1 MNTLPFLSSTALPTV
16 ASWRVADTIQTTLGE
31 GEGVA
36 AAVEHLAARDLI
48 PQAWA
53 DAMNGSRY
61 ALGPSHFSSAIGDNF
76 RFEKLP
82 SPSLL
87 VALASHPERIDEAER
102 LVRGA
107 LECAGSA
114 HEIVWYP
121 IPVGE
126 PPFATKM
133 GLDADSERRLASLG
147 VTPGGLSEGAVF
159 LGVREAFPEGQ
170 NILTRHFVSL
180 LLGRGGPGFGD
191 VDSMSREAVLH
202 SLLRSNRIPI
212 ENELD
217 ALLVG
222 VGGYVPTT
230 DCIGALQ
237 VFLDGLA
244 ARERDLLVEK
254 ISCFSLPDHTNVQGA
269 MAYAGL
275 CLEEVIR
282 TQKVLARQSRETADQ
297 SGREEYARWLID
309 CGQDKRAYWYQPNV
323 HRPKTFSK
331 TLLFQL
337 GLAERARRNGFLWPH
352 KQLTAFWDHPLPAVD
367 FSPYRDAKYY
377 KRAIHEFV
385 SKIAPKW
392 EGAIELRF
400 RHPWNLKVDF
410 DPLKMLI
417 DWKALGAIHD
427 LCLDSLNSISENSI
441 RLLAQSPSSSS
452 LRVLSLDDTNLD
464 DASAIELS
472 KSPYLNR
479 LEILSLRGTK
489 VGDRGITAICKRNG
503 TLPALKSFIWG
514 E

>member
-16 ASWRVADTIQTTLGE
+16 ASWRVADTIQTTLSS

-36 AAVEHLAARDLI
+36 AAVEHLTARELI

-53 DAMNGSRY
+53 DAMNGSRH
-61 ALGPSHFSSAIGDNF
+61 ALGPSYFSPAIGDNF

-87 VALASHPERIDEAER
+87 LALASHPERIDEAER

-114 HEIVWYP
+114 HDIVWYP
-121 IPVGE
+121 IPVE
-126 PPFATKM
+126 VTPCAADI
-133 GLDADSERRLASLG
+133 GLDTDSARRLASLG
-147 VTPGGLSEGAVF
+147 VAPGGLCEGAVF

-180 LLGRGGPGFGD
+180 LLGRSGPGFGD

-222 VGGYVPTT
+222 SGGYVPTT

-237 VFLDGLA
+237 VFMDGLA

-254 ISCFSLPDHTNVQGA
+254 ISCFSLPDNANVQGA
-269 MAYAGL
+269 MTYAGL

-282 TQKVLARQSRETADQ
+282 TQKVLAKQSRETADQ
-297 SGREEYARWLID
+297 SGREQYARWLMD
-309 CGQDKRAYWYQPNV
+309 CGQDMRAYWYQPNV

-337 GLAERARRNGFLWPH
+337 GLSERARRNGFLWSRE
-352 KQLTAFWDHPLPAVD
+352 QLTAFWDHPLPAVD
-367 FSPYRDAKYY
+367 FSPYRDAKHYE
-377 KRAIHEFV
+377 KAIHEFA

-427 LCLDSLNSISENSI
+427 LCLDSLNTLSEQSI
-441 RLLAQSPSSSS
+441 RLLAQSPASAS
-452 LRVLSLDDTNLD
+452 LRALSLNDTNLGD
-464 DASAIELS
+464 ESAIALS
-472 KSPYLNR
+472 QSPYLNR
-479 LEILSLRGTK
+479 LEFLSLKGTK
-489 VGDRGITAICKRNG
+489 VGSKGIAAIVNRTR
-503 TLPALKSFIWG
+503 TLPALKSFVC
-514 E
+514 